1 MIKNIPYF
9 HTIDDSIALEISFLL
24 KPKRYEMGTEIIKR
38 GDKVENIML
47 LKSGEIEVLVP
58 HTSNRDE
65 LIYLDSLNEGSCFC
79 IYAPFSEVMHQ
90 LVNFRARTTCIV
102 ESINIKEL
110 RTLEKSYIHLSDIF
124 R

>member
-9 HTIDDSIALEISFLL
+9 HTLDDQIAIEIAYLL
-24 KPKRYEMGTEIIKR
+24 KPKRYELGTEIIKR

-58 HTSNRDE
+58 NTSNKEE

-79 IYAPFSEVMHQ
+79 IYAPFSEVMH
-90 LVNFRARTTCIV
+90 
-102 ESINIKEL
+102 
-110 RTLEKSYIHLSDIF
+110 
-124 R
+124 